1 MENQINFFRIGL
13 IIIFFS
19 SFLGAISMN
28 VYSDI
33 AGNLTTE
40 YTTILEGFI
49 SSYRL
54 IGFLLSCVGL
64 IEIFKKKEN

>member
-1 MENQINFFRIGL
+1 MQSQINFLGLGL
-13 IIIFFS
+13 IIILFS

-40 YTTILEGFI
+40 YTPILEGFI

-64 IEIFKKKEN
+64 IEIFKKKG